1 MSTEV
6 SKSIAEFEDFL
17 AGFQG
22 ILEAVKP
29 ELGKELAVK
38 EVDEFLADFEERWDQ
53 FAKENEINPPFINIW
68 DVAGL
73 DKDEVRNCK
82 ILKWLLDP
90 RESHFQRSRFFR
102 CLLEH
107 MHIEP
112 ALENTDE
119 IRVRPQ
125 VYIPEGNCILDIVIE
140 GETFFICIEAKIDAP
155 ESEEQ
160 LHQQYNGVHE
170 SGILEGRRF
179 IGKYLTRHGESKR
192 AVTEGFTRLLWRDV
206 ASALRRFSTASGP
219 EDELVAKSPFV
230 RDLARHYAGF
240 IMAHICHDTER
251 FSNWE
256 R

>member
-17 AGFQG
+17 ASFQG
-22 ILEAVKP
+22 ILGAVKA
-29 ELGKELAVK
+29 ELRKELTVK
-38 EVDEFLADFEERWDQ
+38 EADEFLTDFEERWDE
-53 FAKENEINPPFINIW
+53 FAEINIANPPFINIW

-90 RESHFQRSRFFR
+90 KESHFQRSRFFR
-102 CLLEH
+102 CLLGH

-140 GETFFICIEAKIDAP
+140 GEAFFICIEAKIDAP
-155 ESEEQ
+155 ESKEQ
-160 LHQQYNGVHE
+160 LRQQYNGVHE

-179 IGKYLTRHGESKR
+179 IGKYLTRHGVNKG

-206 ASALRRFSTASGP
+206 ASALIRFSTTSGP
-219 EDELVAKSPFV
+219 EDELVAISPFI

-240 IMAHICHDTER
+240 IMTHIYHDTEL
-251 FSNWE
+251 FSNWK